1 MHSSAISVEDGSVLY
16 SKYGHKT
23 EKVLKAVLQIQLV
36 STPCAFHL
44 TEN

>member
-1 MHSSAISVEDGSVLY
+1 MHRSAISVEDGSVLY
-16 SKYGHKT
+16 SKYEYKT
-23 EKVLKAVLQIQLV
+23 EKVLKAVLQFQVI